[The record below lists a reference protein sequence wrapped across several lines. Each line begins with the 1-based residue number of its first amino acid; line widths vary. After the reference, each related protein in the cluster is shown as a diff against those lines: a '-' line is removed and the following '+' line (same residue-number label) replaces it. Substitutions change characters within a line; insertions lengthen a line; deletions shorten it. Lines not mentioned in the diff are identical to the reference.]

1 VPEDQLGKVN
11 IGQDVEVQVD
21 SFPDQIFRGTL
32 VVIASEAEFTPR
44 NVQTEEERVNMVF
57 AVDVTIPN
65 PDHKL
70 KPGVPADATIIT
82 EEQ

>member
-1 VPEDQLGKVN
+1 
-11 IGQDVEVQVD
+11 
-21 SFPDQIFRGTL
+21 
-32 VVIASEAEFTPR
+32 
-44 NVQTEEERVNMVF
+44 MVF

-65 PDHKL
+65 PNHKL